1 MSGKRIMLSSVAAGL
16 AGSAIYALALR
27 AWILR
32 WGATAAEATRS
43 LPGDLLVPH
52 ANSSAT
58 RAITIQAP
66 PERVWPWIVQI
77 GQGRGGFYSYAWLE
91 NLLGCEIVNAETVH
105 PEWQDLK
112 PGDAVRLHPKM
123 PGIPVAIVEANHALV
138 LGGRGIPENHIP
150 PVSWAFV
157 LEPLA
162 GNATRLLIRWRS
174 QTPKTVY
181 DLVFSKYLLEPIH
194 FTMERRMMLG
204 IRERAEAGRSQEVRR
219 PAAR

>member
-1 MSGKRIMLSSVAAGL
+1 MVSLVGAGL
-16 AGSAIYALALR
+16 AGGAIYALALR
-27 AWILR
+27 PWILR
-32 WGATAAEATRS
+32 WGATTAEVARS

-91 NLLGCEIVNAETVH
+91 NLVGCEIVNAETIH

-112 PGDAVRLHPKM
+112 LGDAVRLHPKM
-123 PGIPVAIVEANHALV
+123 PAIPVAIVEGNHALV
-138 LGGRGIPENHIP
+138 LGGKDDPEHHIP
-150 PVSWAFV
+150 LVSWAFV
-157 LEPLA
+157 LEPVS
-162 GNATRLLIRWRS
+162 GDATRLLIRWRS
-174 QTPKTVY
+174 RTPMTVY